1 VSKVSLEEPSAHE
14 SSDAAVAFGQHVGG
28 LWHDLLGER
37 LGGVYLIGSLAHGGY
52 RSAYSDID
60 IALITQTPLA
70 AADFDVVNRKI
81 LLSSAVLGP
90 KVSLFWADATFSA
103 GRFPPLD
110 RIDYLDHRI
119 ALVEHR
125 CVLPERP
132 TIDEVRAYLSA
143 DPLQKWSEEVMRLS
157 GLPALLAH
165 DRKSYLRALLYPARF
180 LYSWETGRVASND
193 GAVAYVD
200 WCNLVG
206 SEVHLL
212 TRALRCRNGEDDISL
227 LFPERWRLR
236 ELFRICTEC
245 VRAEQDR

>member
-1 VSKVSLEEPSAHE
+1 VSKIRLEEPSAHE
-14 SSDAAVAFGQHVGG
+14 SFGAAFAFAQHVGG

-52 RSAYSDID
+52 RAAYSDID
-60 IALITQTPLA
+60 IALISQTPLG
-70 AADFDVVNRKI
+70 AADFDVVNCKI
-81 LLSSAVLGP
+81 SLSSAVLGS
-90 KVSLFWADATFSA
+90 KVSLFWTDTTFSA

-119 ALVEHR
+119 SILERR

-132 TIDEVRAYLSA
+132 TLEEVRTYLRA
-143 DPLQKWSEEVMRLS
+143 DPLQKWSEEVTRLS
-157 GLPALLAH
+157 GLPALLAR

-200 WCNLVG
+200 RCNLVG

-227 LFPERWRLR
+227 LFPERRRLH
-236 ELFRICTEC
+236 ELLRICKES
-245 VRAEQDR
+245 VRAARDQ